1 MKRNQEGFTL
11 VELLVTIVVGSLV
24 TFAAT
29 TVLLLG
35 LRINNRSTQTVVR
48 QNTARVVITMLEN
61 LAAEGEISKIE
72 YDAAKWAVKNAAG
85 NTLVSYNS
93 ADQVIS
99 TGNTSLVE
107 GVTASHISL
116 NDKGVLT
123 FSMEKDEVSYNTAVY
138 CRTAVSDQQKDSNG
152 NDVESETDQ
161 AIEGAN
167 KENAVD
173 KQEGRTAL
181 LNVLASQYRLKG
193 GSPNPG
199 LILDTDKLST
209 GEYYSEWYLGS
220 GYAGNPGWGPET
232 PWCACFVS
240 WGLCQA
246 NVKQHINS
254 NSYYPEGKVVAFA
267 NVDAFMGYF
276 NDTSNKYNGN
286 QVWKDATIYEPIPG
300 DIIFFDWT
308 GEREDPSH
316 VGVVLEVE
324 KDENTLKSVT
334 TIEGNSAGIVAVR
347 KYTVGENYDAV
358 MGYGVIDWIS

>member
-1 MKRNQEGFTL
+1 MKRNQDGFTL

-35 LRINNRSTQTVVR
+35 LRINNRSTQTVTR

-116 NDKGVLT
+116 NKEGVLT

-138 CRTAVSDQQKDSNG
+138 CRTLDLPNETEK
-152 NDVESETDQ
+152 SEP
-161 AIEGAN
+161 
-167 KENAVD
+167 D
-173 KQEGRTAL
+173 KVAEEEKKVGSVVGKAGRTEL
-181 LNVLASQYRLKG
+181 LNVLSSQYRLKG

-209 GEYYSEWYLGS
+209 GKYYSEWYLGKEYPNDS
-220 GYAGNPGWGPET
+220 GWGPET

-246 NVKQHINS
+246 NLEDYIDNE
-254 NSYYPEGKVVAFA
+254 SYYPEDKVVAFA
-267 NVDAFMGYF
+267 NVDAFMEYF

-286 QVWKDATIYEPIPG
+286 QVWKDAISYEPIPG

-358 MGYGVIDWIS
+358 MGYGIIDWEPTTN

>member
-1 MKRNQEGFTL
+1 MKRNQDGFTL

-93 ADQVIS
+93 ADQTIC
-99 TGNTSLVE
+99 TGSTSLVE

-173 KQEGRTAL
+173 EQKGRTAL
-181 LNVLASQYRLKG
+181 LNVLSSQYRLKG

-199 LILDTDKLST
+199 LILDTNKLST
-209 GEYYSEWYLGS
+209 GKYYSEWYLGS
-220 GYAGNPGWGPET
+220 GYADNPGWGPET

-240 WGLCQA
+240 WGLCHA
-246 NVKQHINS
+246 DVKNYTSRQPNERGII
-254 NSYYPEGKVVAFA
+254 YA
-267 NVDAFMGYF
+267 NVDYFMDYF
-276 NDTSNKYNGN
+276 KNLGEEHWLAPVAPPT
-286 QVWKDATIYEPIPG
+286 PG

-358 MGYGVIDWIS
+358 MGYGVIDWEP